1 MIKATVKGDYDGRMR
16 LALMAGAVVYLV
28 SPLDLVPELVL
39 LAVGLIDDAVVVT
52 WLAGAVLSETER
64 FLDWERQ
71 RAKVIES
78 ARTERAPASG
88 GPQSR
93 TKESR

>member
-1 MIKATVKGDYDGRMR
+1 MIKATVKGDYDARLR

-39 LAVGLIDDAVVVT
+39 LALGLIDDAVVVT
-52 WLAGAVLSETER
+52 WLAGAVLSETDR

-71 RAKVIES
+71 RAKVIEGQV
-78 ARTERAPASG
+78 SG
-88 GPQSR
+88 R
-93 TKESR
+93 